1 MSKIRKLEFIF
12 GGIAM
17 TLTEADLETVM
28 AKLAL
33 KYPKREPTSSEFAD
47 ECMEHMKANA
57 RPARTVL
64 HN

>member
-12 GGIAM
+12 GEIAM
-17 TLTEADLETVM
+17 TLTEADMDAIMT
-28 AKLAL
+28 KLAL
-33 KYPKREPTSSEFAD
+33 KHPKRDPTSTEFAD
-47 ECMEHMKANA
+47 ACMEHMTANA

>member
-1 MSKIRKLEFIF
+1 MSIKKLEFIF

-17 TLTEADLETVM
+17 TLTETDLEVVM
-28 AKLAL
+28 AKLAM
-33 KYPKREPTSSEFAD
+33 KYPKREPTSAEFAD
-47 ECMEHMKANA
+47 ACMEHMTANA